1 MKKSITFMLCTFL
14 FCACNNDTLTEFN
27 SSQNE
32 SANKENSSMLHFNS
46 EKDYQQAIESLASL
60 ENKGQKDQ
68 WLKSKYGKFTSLK
81 AVYDSAMID
90 AAKLDESKEAFVQYK
105 DKYKKSLYFA
115 NYKDDCGAYLPVT
128 NTDAAYLL
136 NADGN
141 VSIAG
146 KVINKRDVDSYA
158 KLQQAGVA
166 MYDNKFLA
174 LTRGGW
180 SYNILHHSTTAFQDK
195 SNNVGEEFDSGWW
208 KQNKRKVRL
217 KCGRKV
223 LKGYS
228 LQGYTFVMKM
238 HLEVSFR
245 KKTWLGWANYS
256 SVTETVGEFEGGLN
270 DVDTYRESGWSSH
283 DFYKE
288 VSVEPFVENGRI
300 FWYNAPI
307 KGKLTVNYQGIGLLP
322 SVEFT
327 IGGVSALMPP
337 PTIMPRR

>member
-14 FCACNNDTLTEFN
+14 FCACNNENLTEFS

-32 SANKENSSMLHFNS
+32 SVNKENSSMLHFNS

-68 WLKSKYGKFTSLK
+68 WLKSKYGEFTSLK

-105 DKYKKSLYFA
+105 NKYKKSLYFA

-158 KLQQAGVA
+158 KLQQASIA
-166 MYDNKFLA
+166 MYDNDYST
-174 LTRGGW
+174 LTRAGW
-180 SYNILHHSTTAFQDK
+180 GYKIIQHTVRVGENRSG
-195 SNNVGEEFDSGWW
+195 NVGEEFDSGWW
-208 KQNKRKVRL
+208 IQNKRKIRL

-223 LKGYS
+223 EKGFS
-228 LQGYTFVMKM
+228 LQGYRYTMKI
-238 HLEVSFR
+238 HVEVSFR
-245 KKTWLGWANYS
+245 KKTWLGWANYAS
-256 SVTETVGEFEGGLN
+256 ETETKAEFEGGYN
-270 DVDTYRESGWSSH
+270 GTKVHRERAWSSH
-283 DFYKE
+283 DFYQE
-288 VSVEPFVENGRI
+288 IMFEPYFDGKGHEL
-300 FWYNAPI
+300 WYNGPI
-307 KGKLTVNYQGIGLLP
+307 EGKLTVNYRGIGLLP
-322 SVEFT
+322 TVTFR
-327 IGGVSALMPP
+327 INGVSAVLPSP
-337 PTIMPRR
+337 NAR